1 MCFKFSLSDEYI
13 SYCYFIVHLACA
25 NNVIVLFNTVVN
37 EKSYN
42 GGVLSVYIF
51 YVLIKVQLKMVASK
65 VKKEEEEM
73 MTMKRLV
80 IMNE

>member
-1 MCFKFSLSDEYI
+1 
-13 SYCYFIVHLACA
+13 
-25 NNVIVLFNTVVN
+25 
-37 EKSYN
+37 
-42 GGVLSVYIF
+42 
-51 YVLIKVQLKMVASK
+51 VLIKVQLKMVASK